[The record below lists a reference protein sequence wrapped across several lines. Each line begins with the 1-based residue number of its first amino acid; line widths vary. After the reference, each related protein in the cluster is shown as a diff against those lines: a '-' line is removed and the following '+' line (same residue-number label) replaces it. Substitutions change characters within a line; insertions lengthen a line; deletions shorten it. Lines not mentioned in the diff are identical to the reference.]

1 MINKEETMEKVKQL
15 WATVL
20 AHKKISIAVA
30 VVIVLLIL
38 YQKNFMLS
46 FTGCWER
53 VKSIGSQLTLL
64 KHHRFL
70 GCDLTSWSYALMI
83 FIIVAWLLLI
93 S

>member
-1 MINKEETMEKVKQL
+1 
-15 WATVL
+15 
-20 AHKKISIAVA
+20 
-30 VVIVLLIL
+30 
-38 YQKNFMLS
+38 MLS

-64 KHHRFL
+64 RHHRVL
-70 GCDLTSWSYALMI
+70 GCDLTSWSYALMV